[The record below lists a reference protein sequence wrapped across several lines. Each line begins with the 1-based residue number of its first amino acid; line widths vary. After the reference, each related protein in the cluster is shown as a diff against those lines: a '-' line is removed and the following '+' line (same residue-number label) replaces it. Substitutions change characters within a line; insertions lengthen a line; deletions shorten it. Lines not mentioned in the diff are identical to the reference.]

1 MIERERHASS
11 WTLSPSCLIDRILDH
26 IEKLGSVVVPSS
38 ADNRPHTGVEVE
50 ARIEQLG
57 A

>member
-26 IEKLGSVVVPSS
+26 IEKLGSFVVPPS

-50 ARIEQLG
+50 ARVEQLG